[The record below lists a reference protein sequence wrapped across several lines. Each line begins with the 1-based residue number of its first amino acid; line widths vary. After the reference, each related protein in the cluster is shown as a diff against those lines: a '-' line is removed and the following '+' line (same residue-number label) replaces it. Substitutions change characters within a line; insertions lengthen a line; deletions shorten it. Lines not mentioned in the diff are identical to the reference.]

1 MKTIHANGVNGSV
14 LQLLYNT
21 FSHCSFEKLACYC
34 PKWGAAGSVFL
45 PTISEDLMAIFLISL
60 DCILKH
66 YG

>member
-34 PKWGAAGSVFL
+34 PKWGAAVSVFL